1 MGVRILVGD
10 VRAMLETL
18 PDESV
23 HCVVTSPPY
32 WGLRD
37 YGVEGQI
44 GLEPTPGEFVA
55 TMTDVFREVRRVLR
69 ADGTCWVNMGD
80 SYAAQ
85 RGGTHQPAETLAG
98 GVGGKTAEG
107 SNVNRS
113 RHDGYNPTRNASAI
127 GLKHKDL
134 VGMPWRL
141 AFALQADGWW
151 LRQDIIWSKPNPMP
165 ESVRD
170 RCTKAHEYIFLLTK
184 SERYWYDAEAISEE
198 ASENTHAR
206 RPVPAG
212 LATGGGEHSAVAHQT
227 ERNHRKVRKLAEPGS
242 GTKNNTSFEEAMS
255 GLVDRRNKR
264 SVWTI
269 TTKGFSEAHFA
280 TFPPELPEICIKAGC
295 PPGGTVL
302 DPFFGAGTT
311 GLVANRLGRDCIGI
325 ELNPAYADM
334 ARRRI
339 LGDAP
344 LLAEV
349 A

>member
-10 VRAMLETL
+10 VRAMLATL

-44 GLEPTPGEFVA
+44 GLEATPGEFID
-55 TMTDVFREVRRVLR
+55 TMTAVFREVRRVLR

-80 SYAAQ
+80 SYAT
-85 RGGTHQPAETLAG
+85 GTTAPSKENGRAVHGHWAKSDHLGRRRAHVDGLAP
-98 GVGGKTAEG
+98 KQ
-107 SNVNRS
+107 
-113 RHDGYNPTRNASAI
+113 
-127 GLKHKDL
+127 L

-151 LRQDIIWSKPNPMP
+151 LRQDIIWHKPNPMP

-311 GLVANRLGRDCIGI
+311 GLVADRLGRDCIGI
-325 ELNPAYADM
+325 ELNTAYADM

-339 LGDAP
+339 EGDAP
-344 LLAEV
+344 LLATV
-349 A
+349 SYPS